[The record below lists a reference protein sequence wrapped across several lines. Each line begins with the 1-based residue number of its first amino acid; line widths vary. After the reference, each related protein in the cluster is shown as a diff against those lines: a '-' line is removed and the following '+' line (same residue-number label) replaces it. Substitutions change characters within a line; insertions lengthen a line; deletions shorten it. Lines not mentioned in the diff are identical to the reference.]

1 MTRAGWATLVVV
13 AAALVA
19 RLGAAVVLGNRLH
32 FADEGVYL
40 DAAAR
45 LADGNGLGSQYRSV
59 PAYPIA
65 LAAFQRLVPD
75 GVLGVRA
82 AQAVV
87 TGVGAVLVMLLAT
100 RLRLDRR
107 AALVA
112 GMLYALDPLLVVAGS
127 LLYPEAIAAVLL
139 VGVVLGALRAASRD
153 AAVVSGA
160 VGIALGVLAQLRPVA
175 LLVVPVVSAWI
186 ATVVAAPA
194 RRRALHAVAVLAGC
208 GLALAPWT
216 NRNYRF
222 HGALAPIATAGT
234 RSAPVSGTDVQNRGL
249 AEALL
254 RQACERPLFLATHV
268 GREFLHFWELYPQR
282 LTTDNPERRVGLHDG
297 DPRLP
302 VEPSFPA
309 GLRDRV
315 SAVASAVEMT
325 LGAVGLWTLWRR
337 RRADAVLFACVML
350 TFGLGYAF
358 FIGKMRYRIT
368 IVPLLL
374 VLAAAGAERIA
385 SARRSA

>member
-1 MTRAGWATLVVV
+1 MTRAGWAALAVVV
-13 AAALVA
+13 AALVA
-19 RLGAAVVLGNRLH
+19 RLGAAALLGDRLH
-32 FADEGVYL
+32 FADEGVYF
-40 DAAAR
+40 DAATR
-45 LADGNGLGSQYRSV
+45 LREGNGLGSQYRSV
-59 PAYPIA
+59 PAYPIVV
-65 LAAFQRLVPD
+65 AAFEGLAPG

-87 TGVGAVLVMLLAT
+87 TGVGAVLVMVLAT
-100 RLRLDRR
+100 RLLDRR

-139 VGVVLGALRAASRD
+139 VAIVLGALRAARRD
-153 AAVVSGA
+153 AAGVSAA

-175 LLVVPVVSAWI
+175 LLVVPVVSTWI
-186 ATVVAAPA
+186 ASVVAAPP
-194 RRRALHAVAVLAGC
+194 RRRALHAMAVIAGC

-216 NRNYRF
+216 YRNYRF

-234 RSAPVSGTDVQNRGL
+234 RSAPVSGADVQDRGL
-249 AEALL
+249 VEALL

-282 LTTDNPERRVGLHDG
+282 LTTDNPERRAGLHDD

-315 SAVASAVEMT
+315 SAAASAAELG
-325 LGAVGLWTLWRR
+325 LGAIGLLTLWRR
-337 RRADAVLFACVML
+337 RRAEAVLLASVML
-350 TFGLGYAF
+350 AFGLGYAL

-374 VLAAAGAERIA
+374 VLAAAGLARMA